1 MICSASAARLT
12 SWAKMPQLISGLLF
26 VGSLIFAGVA
36 DLRSRTI
43 PYSACI
49 LLALA
54 GLISFSPANLFG
66 MLLAV
71 PFFFAAGFGRGGAGD
86 TMLVAA
92 ASLSLGI
99 GAGATGLTLAM
110 LLFLAFAGV
119 DRRIRKRGKSPVSYP
134 LAPFLSI
141 GFIAAYFIR

>member
-1 MICSASAARLT
+1 
-12 SWAKMPQLISGLLF
+12 MPQLISGLLF
-26 VGSLIFAGVA
+26 VGPLVFAGVS

-49 LLALA
+49 LLTLA

-66 MLLAV
+66 LILAV
-71 PFFFAAGFGRGGAGD
+71 PFFLASGFGRGGAGD

-92 ASLSLGI
+92 SS
-99 GAGATGLTLAM
+99 LTLGFYPGLAGMVLAM
-110 LLFLAFAGV
+110 VLLLTFAGL
-119 DRRIRKRGKSPVSYP
+119 DRLRRRGTASASYP